1 MSMAAEATAVAVT
14 TNKAGFWV
22 RFFAIFIDGLGVG
35 IVSNIISG
43 VMGADPMSTSS
54 SSINTLL
61 GVLYFCYFWSAQGG
75 GQTLGMRVLITDHHL
90 PAEQLPDAWCIV
102 NPNQQGCGF
111 PSKHLAGVGVMF
123 YLMLALR
130 AELRMRRASAIGLRG
145 IRVCQRRPG
154 NLGQA
159 DDSAGLER
167 RGDPLIR
174 ERCGRA

>member
-61 GVLYFCYFWSAQGG
+61 SVLYFCYFWSAQGG
-75 GQTLGMRVLITDHHL
+75 GQTLGMRVLNIKVIRTDGSSL
-90 PAEQLPDAWCIV
+90 TILQAFIRYVGLFVSILCFFIGVIWAAFDA
-102 NPNQQGCGF
+102 NKQGWHD
-111 PSKHLAGVGVMF
+111 KI
-123 YLMLALR
+123 
-130 AELRMRRASAIGLRG
+130 ASTYVV
-145 IRVCQRRPG
+145 RV
-154 NLGQA
+154 
-159 DDSAGLER
+159 
-167 RGDPLIR
+167 
-174 ERCGRA
+174 

>member
-1 MSMAAEATAVAVT
+1 MAAEATAVAVT

-75 GQTLGMRVLITDHHL
+75 GQTLGMRVLNIKVIRTDGSSL
-90 PAEQLPDAWCIV
+90 TILQAFIR
-102 NPNQQGCGF
+102 
-111 PSKHLAGVGVMF
+111 
-123 YLMLALR
+123 Y
-130 AELRMRRASAIGLRG
+130 IGLFVSILCLFIG
-145 IRVCQRRPG
+145 VIWAAFDANKQGWHDKIASTYVVRV
-154 NLGQA
+154 
-159 DDSAGLER
+159 
-167 RGDPLIR
+167 
-174 ERCGRA
+174 